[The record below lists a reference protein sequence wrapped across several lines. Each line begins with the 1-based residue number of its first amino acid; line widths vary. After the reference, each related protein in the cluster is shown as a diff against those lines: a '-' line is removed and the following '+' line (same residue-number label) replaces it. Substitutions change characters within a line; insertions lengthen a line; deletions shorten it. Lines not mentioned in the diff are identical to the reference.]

1 MSGTDNFTV
10 IESEQVTGAVFD
22 VVRYEKLLGSDNLNV
37 AEKIFFAN
45 QASIH
50 LKMVRVTLTNSEMLL
65 EPSALYFMKG
75 HLQLESTT
83 GGIAKGLMR
92 KFLTGE
98 TLFQS
103 RIKGSGEVFLEPSFG
118 HYLLFNIENDGLIF
132 DKNSFYCASSG
143 IDVSAKLQSNI
154 SSALFGGEGFFQ
166 TQAKGTGIVILVSP
180 VPVAEL
186 IVYEL
191 AAGEKLS
198 VDGNFAFVRTSSV
211 TFQAETSSKTL
222 FQSVTSGELLL
233 QTFTGP
239 GMVWLAPTQGV
250 YDKMKRPYGMA
261 NLSKNQGSTGTSTG
275 TNMLSDFFDS

>member
-1 MSGTDNFTV
+1 MSSSDNFTV
-10 IESEQVTGAVFD
+10 IESRQIAGVFFD
-22 VVRYEKLLGSDNLNV
+22 VVRYEKLLGSDDLNV
-37 AEKIFFAN
+37 AEKVFFAN
-45 QASIH
+45 QANIH
-50 LKMVRVTLTNSEMLL
+50 LKMVRVTLTDGELLL

-83 GGIAKGLMR
+83 GGGLAKGLMR
-92 KFLTGE
+92 KFLSGE

-103 RIKGSGEVFLEPSFG
+103 RIKGTGEIFLEPSFG

-132 DKNSFYCASSG
+132 DKSAFYCASG
-143 IDVSAKLQSNI
+143 NIEVSAKLQTNI

-166 TQAKGTGIVILVSP
+166 TQATGTGIVVLISP

-198 VDGNFAFVRTSSV
+198 VDGNFAFVRTANVS
-211 TFQAETSSKTL
+211 FHAEMSSKSIFGT
-222 FQSVTSGELLL
+222 VVSGELLL

-239 GMVWLAPTQGV
+239 GTVWLAPTQGI
-250 YDKMKRPYGMA
+250 YDKMKQPFGVT
-261 NLSKNQGSTGTSTG
+261 NLSHNQGSTGTNTA
-275 TNMLSDFFDS
+275 NY

>member
-10 IESEQVTGAVFD
+10 IESEQIPGATFD
-22 VVRYEKLLGSDNLNV
+22 VVRYEKLLGSDDLNV
-37 AEKIFFAN
+37 AEKVFFAN
-45 QASIH
+45 QANIY
-50 LKMVRVTLTNSEMLL
+50 LKMVRVTLQKSELL
-65 EPSALYFMKG
+65 IEPGALYFMKG

-83 GGIAKGLMR
+83 GGGLAKGLMR

-132 DKNSFYCASSG
+132 DKSSFYCASHG
-143 IDVSAKLQSNI
+143 IEVSAKLQSNI

-166 TQAKGTGIVILVSP
+166 TQACGTGVVVLVSP

-198 VDGNFAFVRTSSV
+198 VDGNFAFVRTASV
-211 TFQAETSSKTL
+211 SFHAEMSSKSIFGT
-222 FQSVTSGELLL
+222 VVSGELLL

-239 GMVWLAPTQGV
+239 GMVWVAPTQGV
-250 YDKMKRPYGMA
+250 YDKMKQPYGVSSVSH
-261 NLSKNQGSTGTSTG
+261 NNGSAGTETYQR
-275 TNMLSDFFDS
+275 

>member
-10 IESEQVTGAVFD
+10 IETEQIAGAVFD
-22 VVRYEKLLGSDNLNV
+22 VVRYEKLLGSDDLNV

-45 QASIH
+45 QANIH
-50 LKMVRVTLTNSEMLL
+50 LKMVRVTLTNGELLL

-75 HLQLESTT
+75 HLQLESST

-92 KFLTGE
+92 KFLSGE
-98 TLFQS
+98 SLFQS
-103 RIKGSGEVFLEPSFG
+103 RIKGSGEVFLEPTFG

-132 DKNSFYCASSG
+132 DKSSFYCASGG
-143 IDVSAKLQSNI
+143 IEVSAKLQNNI

-166 TQAKGTGIVILVSP
+166 TQASGTGIVVLVSP

-186 IVYEL
+186 MVYEL

-198 VDGNFAFVRTSSV
+198 VDGNFAFVRTASV
-211 TFQAETSSKTL
+211 SFQAEKSGKTF

-250 YDKMKRPYGMA
+250 YDKMKQPYGVS
-261 NLSKNQGSTGTSTG
+261 NISHNHGSAGTDTHPR
-275 TNMLSDFFDS
+275 

>member
-1 MSGTDNFTV
+1 MSGTENFTV
-10 IESEQVTGAVFD
+10 IESEQVAGAIFD
-22 VVRYEKLLGSDNLNV
+22 VVRYEKLLGSDDLNV

-45 QASIH
+45 QANIY
-50 LKMVRVTLTNSEMLL
+50 LKMVRVTLQNSELL
-65 EPSALYFMKG
+65 IEPGALYFMKG

-83 GGIAKGLMR
+83 GGGIAKGLMR

-118 HYLLFNIENDGLIF
+118 HYLLFNIENDALIF
-132 DKNSFYCASSG
+132 DNSAFCCASHG
-143 IDVSAKLQSNI
+143 IEVSAKLQSNI

-166 TQAKGTGIVILVSP
+166 TQAAGTGVVVLVSP

-186 IVYEL
+186 VVYEL

-198 VDGNFAFVRTSSV
+198 VDGNFAFVRTASV
-211 TFQAETSSKTL
+211 SFHAEMSSKSIFGT
-222 FQSVTSGELLL
+222 VVSGEMLL

-239 GMVWLAPTQGV
+239 GMVWVAPTQGV
-250 YDKMKRPYGMA
+250 YDKMKQPYGV
-261 NLSKNQGSTGTSTG
+261 STISHTQGSAGTETYQR
-275 TNMLSDFFDS
+275 

>member
-10 IESEQVTGAVFD
+10 IESEQVAGAIFD
-22 VVRYEKLLGSDNLNV
+22 VVRYEKLLGSDDLNI
-37 AEKIFFAN
+37 AEKVFFAN
-45 QASIH
+45 QANIH
-50 LKMVRVTLTNSEMLL
+50 LKMVRVTLKNSELLL

-83 GGIAKGLMR
+83 GGGIAKGLMR

-103 RIKGSGEVFLEPSFG
+103 RIKGSGEIFLEPSFG

-132 DKNSFYCASSG
+132 DKSSFYCASGG
-143 IDVSAKLQSNI
+143 IEVSAKLQSNI

-166 TQAKGTGIVILVSP
+166 TQASGTGIVVLVSP
-180 VPVAEL
+180 VPVTEL

-198 VDGNFAFVRTSSV
+198 VDGNFAFVRTASV
-211 TFQAETSSKTL
+211 TFQAEMSGKSL
-222 FQSVTSGELLL
+222 FSTAVSGELLL

-250 YDKMKRPYGMA
+250 YDKMKQPFGIS
-261 NLSKNQGSTGTSTG
+261 NVSHNHGSAGTETR
-275 TNMLSDFFDS
+275 

>member
-10 IESEQVTGAVFD
+10 IESEQIAGAIFD
-22 VVRYEKLLGSDNLNV
+22 VVRYEKLLGSDDLNV

-45 QASIH
+45 QANIY
-50 LKMVRVTLTNSEMLL
+50 LKMVRVTLQNSELL
-65 EPSALYFMKG
+65 IEPGALYFMKG

-83 GGIAKGLMR
+83 GGGIAKGLMR

-132 DKNSFYCASSG
+132 DKKAFYCASHG
-143 IDVSAKLQSNI
+143 IEVSAKLQSNI

-166 TQAKGTGIVILVSP
+166 THAAGTGVVVLVSP

-186 IVYEL
+186 VVYEL

-198 VDGNFAFVRTSSV
+198 VDGNFAFVRTASV
-211 TFQAETSSKTL
+211 SFHAEMSSKSIFGT
-222 FQSVTSGELLL
+222 VVSGELLL

-239 GMVWLAPTQGV
+239 GMVWVAPTQGV
-250 YDKMKRPYGMA
+250 YDKMKQPYGVSTVSQ
-261 NLSKNQGSTGTSTG
+261 NHGSAGTETYQR
-275 TNMLSDFFDS
+275 

>member
-10 IESEQVTGAVFD
+10 IESEQVAGAIFD
-22 VVRYEKLLGSDNLNV
+22 VVRYEKLLGSDDLNI
-37 AEKIFFAN
+37 AEKVFFAN
-45 QASIH
+45 QANIH
-50 LKMVRVTLTNSEMLL
+50 LKMVRVTLQNSELLL

-83 GGIAKGLMR
+83 GGGIAKGLMR
-92 KFLTGE
+92 KFLSGE

-103 RIKGSGEVFLEPSFG
+103 RIKGSGEIFLEPSFG

-132 DKNSFYCASSG
+132 DKSSFYCASGG
-143 IDVSAKLQSNI
+143 IEVSAKLQSNI

-166 TQAKGTGIVILVSP
+166 TQAIGTGVVVLVSP
-180 VPVAEL
+180 VPVTEL
-186 IVYEL
+186 IVYDL

-198 VDGNFAFVRTSSV
+198 VDGNFAFVRTASV
-211 TFQAETSSKTL
+211 NFQAEMSGKSL
-222 FQSVTSGELLL
+222 FSTAASGELLL

-250 YDKMKRPYGMA
+250 YDKMKQPFGIS
-261 NLSKNQGSTGTSTG
+261 NISHNHGSAGTETR
-275 TNMLSDFFDS
+275 

>member
-10 IESEQVTGAVFD
+10 IESEQVAGAIFD
-22 VVRYEKLLGSDNLNV
+22 VVRYEKLLGSDDLNV

-45 QASIH
+45 QANIH
-50 LKMVRVTLTNSEMLL
+50 LKMVRVTLTNSELL
-65 EPSALYFMKG
+65 IEPGALYFMKG

-83 GGIAKGLMR
+83 GGGLAKGLMR
-92 KFLTGE
+92 KFLSGE

-118 HYLLFNIENDGLIF
+118 HYLLFNIENDGLVF
-132 DKNSFYCASSG
+132 DKSAFYCASDG
-143 IDVSAKLQSNI
+143 IEVSAKLQSNI
-154 SSALFGGEGFFQ
+154 SSAFFGGEGFFQ
-166 TQAKGTGIVILVSP
+166 TQAAGTGVVVLVSP

-186 IVYEL
+186 VVYEL

-198 VDGNFAFVRTSSV
+198 VDGNFAFVRTASV
-211 TFQAETSSKTL
+211 SFHAEMSSKSIFGT
-222 FQSVTSGELLL
+222 VVSGELLL

-250 YDKMKRPYGMA
+250 YDKMKQPYGIG
-261 NLSKNQGSTGTSTG
+261 NLSHNEGSRGTST
-275 TNMLSDFFDS
+275 SQR